1 MKESE
6 ARGLILKR
14 LYDARDT
21 TRSVSFSTF
30 ADLKINRITLVNRFT
45 LAKLLQQLADQDFI
59 SWNYIRTRTGD
70 VDGVAHI
77 KAKGVHAVEYPETA
91 DSSIVFERSVSARDL
106 RDMQVGDFNV
116 QGVTID
122 NQIDEP
128 QKEHLPRTAKPSPAE
143 FAALGGDIEGD
154 RVHTL
159 LRALFGLRKHA
170 PLIEKLVVAFE
181 RSNREATSARRR
193 EVFYG
198 LLAEILSDLER

>member
-14 LYDARDT
+14 LYDVRDT
-21 TRSVSFSTF
+21 TRGVSFGTF
-30 ADLKINRITLVNRFT
+30 ADLKINRISLVNRFT

-59 SWNYIRTRTGD
+59 SWNYIRTRAGD
-70 VDGVAHI
+70 VDGVAQI
-77 KAKGVHAVEYPETA
+77 KAKGIHAIEHPETA
-91 DSSIVFERSVSARDL
+91 DSSLLFEQSVAARDL
-106 RDMQVGDFNV
+106 PGMQVGDFNV
-116 QGVTID
+116 QGVAID
-122 NQIDEP
+122 NQIDKP
-128 QKEHLPRTAKPSPAE
+128 QKEHLPQTAKQSPAE
-143 FAALGGDIEGD
+143 FAALGEDIEGD

-198 LLAEILSDLER
+198 LLAEILSDL

>member
-14 LYDARDT
+14 LYDVRDT
-21 TRSVSFSTF
+21 TRGVSFSTF
-30 ADLKINRITLVNRFT
+30 AVLRINRITLVNRFT

-59 SWNYIRTRTGD
+59 SWNYIRTRAGD

-77 KAKGVHAVEYPETA
+77 KGKGIHAVEHPETA
-91 DSSIVFERSVSARDL
+91 DSSIVFEQSVTARDL
-106 RDMQVGDFNV
+106 SDMQVGDFNV
-116 QGVTID
+116 QGATID
-122 NQIDEP
+122 NEIDKP
-128 QKEHLPRTAKPSPAE
+128 QKEHLPRTAKQLPAE

-154 RVHTL
+154 RVRTL

-181 RSNREATSARRR
+181 RSNREATSERRR

-198 LLAEILSDLER
+198 LLAEILSDL